1 MRYADITNSLLEARR
16 NPDKNP
22 KTSAL
27 DELKKYAGRKDVF
40 VSYTNDVGELSHT
53 KGSKGDRA
61 RDSGVRGNNNQRGS
75 KIGINPSS
83 TYDTPTGIYTY
94 PVDYV
99 LDKNGLVPFAENAPY
114 IQVLQAQGNFLYLE
128 QVTQKEVDELE
139 LRSRMGVHEALVD
152 SPGGEFWN
160 ILYRW
165 ADSIRSDTL
174 PPEPLEPSL
183 VDYMDEYDSEEE
195 AEAAYNDDYWTY
207 QGEVQ
212 EYNNA
217 KTKEG
222 VLGRIMAS
230 ILRKLGYDGVVD
242 YDWNKKSGQGIIH
255 HNEPSQAFF
264 LSMKPLT
271 LLETIHNVE
280 RRGSHKTKM
289 EVWTSEPDR
298 FVRALRMG
306 KVTDEE
312 FFDFVATGHRRFI
325 DFGISWDDL
334 TPSMKREI
342 SQNPTKYVESNTIM
356 TMAPFDAKTQ
366 IELIQKEPLV
376 AQRLSHL
383 YPEVYEWLS
392 DNPRIVLKTYTPL
405 TRFSDKQVSKLL
417 GMESGLIYQVGGN
430 PATLNP
436 RLHKIIMD
444 KDFQFYATRFLE
456 TPEFPKLDHS
466 IIKYAIRKYKKLY
479 GLSYKGFVGRM
490 LGRYDDDIIKYAI
503 SLLPKNE
510 KESLFKYDPSFSKF
524 IETKP
529 DVPAQ

>member
-1 MRYADITNSLLEARR
+1 MRYVDIINSLLEARS

-53 KGSKGDRA
+53 GGIKGDRSYN
-61 RDSGVRGNNNQRGS
+61 SGVRGNNNQRGS

-99 LDKNGLVPFAENAPY
+99 LEKNGEVPFAENAPY
-114 IQVLQAQGNFLYLE
+114 IQVLQAQGNLLYLD
-128 QVTQKEVDELE
+128 QVTQKDVDELE

-183 VDYMDEYDSEEE
+183 HDYDDYDSEEE
-195 AEAAYNDDYWTY
+195 AEAAYNADYWTY

-217 KTKEG
+217 KAKEG

-255 HNEPSQAFF
+255 QNEPSQAFF

-271 LLETIHNVE
+271 LLETVHNIQ
-280 RRGSHKTKM
+280 RRDKHKSKI
-289 EVWTSEPDR
+289 EVWTSEPNR

-312 FFDFVATGHRRFI
+312 FFKFAAKGKTPNY
-325 DFGISWDDL
+325 GINWNDL
-334 TPSMKREI
+334 TPTMKEEI
-342 SQNPTKYVESNTIM
+342 LQNPMKYVNSVIIM
-356 TMAPFDAKTQ
+356 SIVPLDAKTQ
-366 IELIQKEPLV
+366 ITLIQHDPLV
-376 AQRLSHL
+376 AQRLSNIR
-383 YPEVYEWLS
+383 PEAYEWLS
-392 DNPRIVLKTYTPL
+392 DNPKIVYKTML
-405 TRFSDKQVSKLL
+405 SLNRFSDKQISKLI
-417 GMESGLIYQVGGN
+417 MADPGLIYQVGGN

-436 RLHKIIMD
+436 KLHKIIMD
-444 KDFQFYATRFLE
+444 TDFEFYRSKFML
-456 TPEFPKLDHS
+456 TPEFPKLDHD
-466 IIKYAIRKYKKLY
+466 ILKYAVRKYKKAY
-479 GLSYKGFVGRM
+479 GFSYKWFVEQM
-490 LGRYDDDIIKYAI
+490 SDTGRYDDDIIRYAV
-503 SLLPKNE
+503 SLLNKKD
-510 KESLFKYDPSFSKF
+510 KEELVRNNRSLSKF